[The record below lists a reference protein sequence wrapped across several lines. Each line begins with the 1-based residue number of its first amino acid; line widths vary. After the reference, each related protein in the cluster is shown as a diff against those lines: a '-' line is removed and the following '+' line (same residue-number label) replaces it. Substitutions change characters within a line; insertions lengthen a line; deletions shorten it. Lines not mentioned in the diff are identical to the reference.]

1 MLYRFCRKILRIAFR
16 VLYRFETRGLE
27 NIPAQGGVVLCSN
40 HISLI
45 DPPLLGTPLNRRI
58 HFMAKEELFKIPLF
72 GRLITALGAYPVK
85 RGGVSKDSIK
95 RSLDLLRQ
103 GELIGIFP
111 EGTRKA
117 PTDAAGKR
125 GAATLALK
133 TNAALVPAA
142 IIGNYRPFR
151 KMKLVIGRPIPAEE
165 IAREQPD
172 RGADAVTER
181 LMAEIRRLHSEN
193 S

>member
-1 MLYRFCRKILRIAFR
+1 MLYRFCRGLLRILFGTLVR
-16 VLYRFETRGLE
+16 LETRGRE
-27 NIPAQGGVVLCSN
+27 NIPAEGGVVLCCN
-40 HISLI
+40 HISLL
-45 DPPLLGTPLNRRI
+45 DPPLLGTPLKRKI
-58 HFMAKEELFKIPLF
+58 HYMAKEELFRVPLI
-72 GRLITALGAYPVK
+72 GPLINRLGAYPVK
-85 RGGVSKDSIK
+85 RSGVSKDSIK

-103 GELIGIFP
+103 GNMIGIFP

-133 TNAALVPAA
+133 TNATLIPAA
-142 IIGNYRPFR
+142 IIGNYRLFSR
-151 KMKLVIGRPIPAEE
+151 MKLVIGQPIPMQE
-165 IAREQPD
+165 IAQQEPD
-172 RGADAVTER
+172 RATDAITER